1 VFIDSFFSNVLHPPV
16 LFFLLG
22 MLAIFCKSDL
32 EIPPQIS
39 KFLSLYLLFDI
50 GIKGGEE
57 LFHSGLTPEILK
69 IILVCMAFSFG
80 VPFATYKLLRT
91 KLSNADAAAIAAA
104 YGSVSAV
111 TFATAISYL
120 ESLHVTFGGYMVA
133 GMALMESPAIVAGLI
148 LYNIYKAKQAKT
160 DAANGLTNTDDTPIY
175 SKKDILHEALFNGSV
190 FLLIGSLVIGV
201 LCGKAG
207 ETELA
212 PFVGGIFKG
221 MLSLYM
227 LDMGLIAAKRFK
239 DLKASGIF
247 LGAFALI
254 FPLIGASLGIITG
267 YGLSLAAGDALLLT
281 ILFASASYVAVPAA
295 MRNAIPE
302 ANMSLLLPMSL
313 GFTFT
318 FNVVFGI
325 PMYYYIINLLH
336 HGGIH

>member
-1 VFIDSFFSNVLHPPV
+1 VFIDTFLSNVLHPPV

-22 MLAIFCKSDL
+22 MIAIFVKSDL

-39 KFLSLYLLFDI
+39 KFLSIYLLFDI

-57 LFHSGLTPEILK
+57 LFHSGVTPEILK
-69 IILVCMAFSFG
+69 IIVVCVLFSFV
-80 VPFATYKLLRT
+80 VPFIIYQFLRRKLN
-91 KLSNADAAAIAAA
+91 NADAAAISAA

-120 ESLHVTFGGYMVA
+120 ESLHVVFGGYMVA

-148 LYNIYKAKQAKT
+148 LYNVYKVKQAKL
-160 DAANGLTNTDDTPIY
+160 NLTTTENSDEEIKTY
-175 SKKDILHEALFNGSV
+175 SKKDILHEAIFNGSV
-190 FLLIGSLVIGV
+190 FLLIGSLIIGL
-201 LCGKAG
+201 LCGKSG

-239 DLKASGIF
+239 DLKASGVF
-247 LGAFALI
+247 LGLFALI
-254 FPLIGASLGIITG
+254 FPLIGATLGIGTS
-267 YGLSLAAGDALLLT
+267 YLLGLQAGDSLLLT

-302 ANMSLLLPMSL
+302 ANMSLLLPMTL

-325 PMYYYIINLLH
+325 PMYFYFISLLH
-336 HGGIH
+336 TGGIH

>member
-1 VFIDSFFSNVLHPPV
+1 VFIDTFLSNVLHPPV
-16 LFFLLG
+16 MFFLLG
-22 MLAIFCKSDL
+22 MIAILVKSDL

-39 KFLSLYLLFDI
+39 KFLSIYLLFDI

-57 LFHSGLTPEILK
+57 LSHSGITPEILK
-69 IILVCMAFSFG
+69 IIIVCVVFSFAM
-80 VPFATYKLLRT
+80 PFGIYQYLRRKLT
-91 KLSNADAAAIAAA
+91 NPDAAAIAAA

-133 GMALMESPAIVAGLI
+133 GMALMESPAIIAGLI
-148 LYNIYKAKQAKT
+148 LYNVYKAQQAKKALASSAE
-160 DAANGLTNTDDTPIY
+160 DSEDTPSF
-175 SKKDILHEALFNGSV
+175 SKKGILHEAFFNGSV
-190 FLLIGSLVIGV
+190 FLLVGSLVIGL

-239 DLKASGIF
+239 DLRASGVF
-247 LGAFALI
+247 LVSFALI
-254 FPLIGASLGIITG
+254 FPLLGAALGIGTS
-267 YGLSLAAGDALLLT
+267 YLLGLQPGDSLLLT

-295 MRNAIPE
+295 IRNAIPE

-325 PMYYYIINLLH
+325 PMYFYLINLLH
-336 HGGIH
+336 H

>member
-1 VFIDSFFSNVLHPPV
+1 
-16 LFFLLG
+16 
-22 MLAIFCKSDL
+22 M
-32 EIPPQIS
+32 
-39 KFLSLYLLFDI
+39 LFDI

-57 LFHSGLTPEILK
+57 LWHSGITPEILK
-69 IILVCMAFSFG
+69 IIVVCVLFSFV
-80 VPFATYKLLRT
+80 VPFIIYQFLRRKLG
-91 KLSNADAAAIAAA
+91 NADAAAIAAA

-120 ESLHVTFGGYMVA
+120 ESLHVVFGGYMVA

-148 LYNIYKAKQAKT
+148 LYNVYKAKQAKL
-160 DAANGLTNTDDTPIY
+160 ALANNETAEDKDIKTY

-190 FLLIGSLVIGV
+190 FLLIGSLIIGL
-201 LCGKAG
+201 LCGKSG
-207 ETELA
+207 EAELA

-227 LDMGLIAAKRFK
+227 LEMGLIAAKRFK

-247 LGAFALI
+247 LGLFALI
-254 FPLIGASLGIITG
+254 FPL
-267 YGLSLAAGDALLLT
+267 LAAATGIATSHLLGLQAGDSLLLT

-325 PMYYYIINLLH
+325 PMYFYFISLLH
-336 HGGIH
+336 TGGVH